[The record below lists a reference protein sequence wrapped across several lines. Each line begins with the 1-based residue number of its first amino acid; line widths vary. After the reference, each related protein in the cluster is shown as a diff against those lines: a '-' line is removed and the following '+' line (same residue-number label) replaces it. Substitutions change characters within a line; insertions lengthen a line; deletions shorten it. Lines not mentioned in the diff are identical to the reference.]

1 MKFSF
6 LVLIS
11 LLITI
16 NSSFALEEIVRQ
28 YRGVRSMGM
37 GGVVTTTGMY
47 DEALFGNPAN
57 HTMPETW
64 KVSIINV
71 TAEAN
76 SNIIKDASKFK
87 GVSGASGSD
96 IYTKVADS
104 GIVGHNEHLRV
115 SNVTG
120 YYTPRF
126 LSDNTAVAFGILT
139 STQTNIMMRNN
150 INLDLMGVVD
160 VGPAFGIAKR
170 WWGGDLSVGINVR
183 AIYRLGAD
191 RSFPAS
197 EFLGGKKLALSDIGG
212 QGLGVDGDIGG
223 FYKIP
228 IEIPIVNFSAGLSV
242 NNVAASNYDLAMKN
256 KIKKI
261 TSSPPANVRS
271 INAGIRADFDD
282 LLLLRR
288 NKAMLEIQDIGPQ
301 KHLVSTW
308 KRIHMGVET
317 GMLGFL
323 NFRGGFNQGY
333 YTLGV
338 GFDLPVLKID
348 LATYGEEIGSNAGML
363 EDRRYVA
370 RIALEI

>member
-1 MKFSF
+1 MKTKFF
-6 LVLIS
+6 T
-11 LLITI
+11 LLIL
-16 NSSFALEEIVRQ
+16 ALSIQTSHATEEIVHQ

-37 GGVVTTTGMY
+37 GGVVTTSGVY

-71 TAEAN
+71 TAEVN
-76 SNIIKDASKFK
+76 SNLVKDASKFK
-87 GVSGASGSD
+87 TVSGASGSD
-96 IYTKVADS
+96 VFTKVADS
-104 GIVGHNEHLRV
+104 GIVGHNEHQRV

-120 YYTPRF
+120 YYSPHF
-126 LSDNTAVAFGILT
+126 LSDNTGFAFGILVNE
-139 STQTNIMMRNN
+139 QTNIMFRNN
-150 INLDLMGVVD
+150 LNLDMLGLID
-160 VGPAFGIAKR
+160 VGPAIGLAKR
-170 WWGGDLSVGINVR
+170 WWNGDLSVGINVR

-191 RSFPAS
+191 RSFAAS
-197 EFLGGKKLALSDIGG
+197 DFLGGKKLALSDIGG
-212 QGLGVDGDIGG
+212 QGMGIDGDVGG
-223 FYKIP
+223 YYKIP

-242 NNVAASNYDLAMKN
+242 NNVAASNYDLALKN
-256 KIKKI
+256 KINKI
-261 TSSPPANVRS
+261 TSAPPANVRS

-282 LLLLRR
+282 LLLLRH
-288 NKAMLEIQDIGPQ
+288 NKAMFEVQDIGPQ

-333 YTLGV
+333 YTLGF
-338 GFDLPVLKID
+338 GLDLPILKID

-370 RIALEI
+370 RIALDI